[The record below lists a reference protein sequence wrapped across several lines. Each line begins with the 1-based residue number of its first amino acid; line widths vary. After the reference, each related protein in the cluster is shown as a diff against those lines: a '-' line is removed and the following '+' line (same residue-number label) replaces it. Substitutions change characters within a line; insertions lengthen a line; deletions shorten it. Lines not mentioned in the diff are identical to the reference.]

1 MLYKAAFVAKG
12 APPAVDQGGMRN
24 LTLRGPSDKG
34 EAGFTLIE
42 LMVVMLILAVLAAV
56 ALPSFFD
63 QVDKGHDAKA
73 KEAAHGIQVA
83 MEACSTENN
92 GKYTNCA
99 KAQLLKLEPALNGVP
114 TFTAVSAESGSGYT
128 IAVTAKTTG
137 DKFEIKRKATGVVEY
152 PCSPKAT
159 GGCPASKSWK
169 GP

>member
-1 MLYKAAFVAKG
+1 
-12 APPAVDQGGMRN
+12 MRGRHN
-24 LTLRGPSDKG
+24 EG
-34 EAGFTLIE
+34 EAGFTLVE
-42 LMVVMLILAVLAAV
+42 LLVVMLILGVLAAV

-83 MEACSTENN
+83 METCSTEND

-99 KAQLLKLEPALNGVP
+99 KAQLLKLEPALKGVP
-114 TFTAVSAESGSGYT
+114 TFTAVSAEAGSGYT
-128 IAVTAKTTG
+128 IAVTAATSK

>member
-1 MLYKAAFVAKG
+1 MLSQQSIKAV
-12 APPAVDQGGMRN
+12 MEN
-24 LTLRGPSDKG
+24 LARRGPNNEG

-42 LMVVMLILAVLAAV
+42 LLVVLLILGILAAV

-63 QVDKGHDAKA
+63 QVDKAHDAKA
-73 KEAAHGIQVA
+73 KEAAHEIQVA
-83 MEACSTENN
+83 MESCSTAND

-99 KAQLLKLEPALNGVP
+99 KAQLLKLEPALKGAP
-114 TFTAVSAESGSGYT
+114 TFTAASAESGSGYT

-137 DKFEIKRKATGVVEY
+137 DKFEIKRKASGVMEY

-159 GGCPASKSWK
+159 GGCPASKIWK

>member
-1 MLYKAAFVAKG
+1 MG
-12 APPAVDQGGMRN
+12 N
-24 LTLRGPSDKG
+24 LARRGPNSKG

-42 LMVVMLILAVLAAV
+42 LLVVMVILAVLAAI

-83 MEACSTENN
+83 METCSTENE

-99 KAQLLKLEPALNGVP
+99 KAQLLKLEPALKNIT
-114 TFTAVSAESGSGYT
+114 TFSAASKESGAGYT
-128 IAVTAKTTG
+128 ISVKAESSEDT
-137 DKFEIKRKATGVVEY
+137 FEIKRKATGVIEY

-169 GP
+169 